1 MKVIN
6 SAQVNEVRLGWNR
19 FAEGFFP
26 QDKSFIPSSIGLETG
41 TSAYDGG
48 LPATTVAGFSQIGAT
63 NSVPRNR
70 VDTNWH
76 FIDNYSWKSG
86 KHDVKFGYE
95 FRRTTINHVIDH
107 DFRGT
112 LDFAGLSDFL
122 NGLPDDGSQV
132 AGNTHRHTYQNSD
145 GLFIQDSFRAT
156 SRLTL
161 NYGVRWDYFGVTG
174 EKNGLMYTFNPAN
187 GGSNDQTN
195 QLYDKDFNNFAPR
208 MAFAYD
214 VTGKGKTVIRGGW
227 GLFYDA
233 FSQDMFLGPPAVELR
248 LLSRP
253 SLSRFR
259 ARKHSPPEA

>member
-1 MKVIN
+1 M
-6 SAQVNEVRLGWNR
+6 
-19 FAEGFFP
+19 
-26 QDKSFIPSSIGLETG
+26 
-41 TSAYDGG
+41 
-48 LPATTVAGFSQIGAT
+48 
-63 NSVPRNR
+63 
-70 VDTNWH
+70 
-76 FIDNYSWKSG
+76 
-86 KHDVKFGYE
+86 KFGYE

-107 DFRGT
+107 AFRGT

-132 AGNTHRHTYQNSD
+132 AGNSHRHTYQNSD

-208 MAFAYD
+208 IAFAYD

-233 FSQDMFLGPPAVELR
+233 FSQDMFLGHLPWNCVFCPGPA
-248 LLSRP
+248 
-253 SLSRFR
+253 
-259 ARKHSPPEA
+259 